1 LELLVGSV
9 LVNQVANVFLE
20 CAKICSF
27 QHRLGFCEKDL
38 GVTYQE
44 TAASVGK
51 APIHGRS
58 RGGQYA
64 MNVPDT
70 CLAHVHI
77 HAKALTARHIAS
89 HLVVYPFGSLF
100 YYRERQKT
108 SALKRKI

>member
-9 LVNQVANVFLE
+9 LVNQIGNVLLE

-27 QHRLGFCEKDL
+27 QHSLGFRQKDL
-38 GVTYQE
+38 GVAYQE
-44 TAASVGK
+44 TAAFVGK
-51 APIHGRS
+51 ASVHGWI

-70 CLAHVHI
+70 CLVDVHN
-77 HAKALTARHIAS
+77 HAEAPTARHIVN
-89 HLVVYPFGSLF
+89 HLVVYPFGSLS

-108 SALKRKI
+108 SVLKRKI